1 MDDSCKKAA
10 LIAVAG
16 GYLLGRTK
24 KGKLALVLGSVF
36 AGRKLGL
43 DPQKLISKG
52 IHKVA
57 ETPQFEELSS
67 EVKDQL
73 MTAARTAVSAL
84 ANRRIESLTDALR
97 ERTDGLSGAGKAKDE
112 AKDGAKDEGEGEE
125 EDSDEGEGEE
135 EEEPEEEEEKPEPPP
150 RKSSASRASKKSA
163 VRSGRGR

>member
-125 EDSDEGEGEE
+125 EDSDEGEDE
-135 EEEPEEEEEKPEPPP
+135 EEEEEKPEPPP